1 MKFATAAA
9 ALSLIGVAS
18 LLTGGYSRA
27 QDVPP
32 SVHVPQS
39 QSDQPSNVRSSSS
52 RRTSADY
59 IAQPAGSATGAAA
72 TATVAQRSAPTAS
85 QQPTTGAANSK

>member
-1 MKFATAAA
+1 MKFTTAAA

-18 LLTGGYSRA
+18 LLTPGYSLA

-32 SVHVPQS
+32 SVHVPP
-39 QSDQPSNVRSSSS
+39 QSDQPSNIRSGSS
-52 RRTSADY
+52 RRTSAQF

-72 TATVAQRSAPTAS
+72 TATVAQRFAPTAIK
-85 QQPTTGAANSK
+85 QPPSGAANSK

>member
-18 LLTGGYSRA
+18 LLTPGYSRA

-39 QSDQPSNVRSSSS
+39 QSDQPNTIQSGA
-52 RRTSADY
+52 RRTSAQF
-59 IAQPAGSATGAAA
+59 IAQPAGSASGAAA
-72 TATVAQRSAPTAS
+72 TATVAQRFAPTAIKQAPS
-85 QQPTTGAANSK
+85 GAANSK